1 MRSIGKRIIGIY
13 TKLRLITDLLSL
25 IRDVADNLSWVECLL

>member
-1 MRSIGKRIIGIY
+1 MRSIGKWIIGIY

-25 IRDVADNLSWVECLL
+25 IRDVADNLSWMGCLL

>member
-1 MRSIGKRIIGIY
+1 MRSIGKWVIGIY